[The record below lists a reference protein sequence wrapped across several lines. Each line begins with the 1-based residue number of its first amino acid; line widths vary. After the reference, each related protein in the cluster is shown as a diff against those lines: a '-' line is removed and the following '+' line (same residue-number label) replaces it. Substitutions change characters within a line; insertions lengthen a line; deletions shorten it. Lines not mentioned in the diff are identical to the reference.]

1 MRDESKTKAQLI
13 EELTALRSQLNN
25 VERAKQESETR
36 YRRLVELSFEAIVI
50 VCQSEIVDINPPGAQ
65 LLGASKPD
73 DLIGKMVS
81 EVVHPDSI
89 DEFNAWLRWAKA
101 HDGESPLTEERFIRL
116 NGSCVDVEV
125 ASVIVTHRGQ
135 PAMQI
140 VFRDISTRKQAET
153 ERERLLAAEREQR
166 LLAETLGDVFL
177 VLAAQTSREA
187 VLDEILRQMQRLVS
201 YTTANIA
208 LLEAG
213 RLRMVRWHGQPKPD
227 EFDVALTTK
236 HRLQDYPL
244 DVRVVAT
251 RQPLIVPNTSLEPDW
266 RLTEHTQW
274 IRAYVSVPICLGDK
288 VLGLLRL
295 NNDQPETFSNKD
307 IERLRPLANA
317 AAIALENARL
327 YDQARD
333 EIKERKLIE
342 QELRQSQAKNRALL
356 GAIPDL
362 MFRITRDGQYLDC
375 QEGTDWGLTIPSASD
390 IGKNVREVMPP
401 EIAAQTL
408 AHVQNALDTGTT
420 HIFHYQLPLSD
431 KAQEDTVFDLVD
443 YETRLVVSGP
453 NEVLGIVSNITE
465 RKRSERRVIRTER
478 LAALGQLAAA
488 LAHEMNNPL
497 QVIQSHLDLVLDF
510 PLDPG
515 ESERYLHIIRQEIER
530 LTDVTRRVLN
540 YARPQANHPQLI
552 SVADL
557 IEQVVTLTGKRLEQ
571 RRIVVKREL
580 QDVPSVLAAPDQLI
594 QVFLNL
600 VINAIEAMSQGG
612 MLRIKLFHRD
622 DQVIASFT
630 NEGQPI
636 PSAVLSHI
644 FEPFYT
650 TKPEGNGLGLW
661 VSHSLVQQH
670 AGTLTVKNLP
680 DRKGVMFSVQLPAV
694 PMPQDETMLREK
706 V

>member
-1 MRDESKTKAQLI
+1 MREKPMKDKAKTKAQLI
-13 EELTALRSQLNN
+13 EELAALRLQVNN
-25 VERAKQESETR
+25 LKHLQR
-36 YRRLVELSFEAIVI
+36 
-50 VCQSEIVDINPPGAQ
+50 
-65 LLGASKPD
+65 
-73 DLIGKMVS
+73 
-81 EVVHPDSI
+81 
-89 DEFNAWLRWAKA
+89 
-101 HDGESPLTEERFIRL
+101 
-116 NGSCVDVEV
+116 NGTS
-125 ASVIVTHRGQ
+125 GQ
-135 PAMQI
+135 PERLPYYLIPGEAA
-140 VFRDISTRKQAET
+140 VHEPVEA

-177 VLAAQTSREA
+177 ILAAQTSREA
-187 VLDEILRQMQRLVS
+187 VLDEILHQMQRLVS

-208 LLEAG
+208 LLEEG
-213 RLRMVRWHGQPKPD
+213 QFRMVRWQGQPKFGD
-227 EFDVALTTK
+227 FNAMSTLT
-236 HRLQDYPL
+236 HRLEDYPL
-244 DVRVVAT
+244 DVRVVAA
-251 RQPLIVPNTSLEPDW
+251 RQPVIVPDTSLEPDW
-266 RLTEHTQW
+266 RISEHSRW

-295 NNDQPETFSNKD
+295 NNDRPGAFSDKD

-375 QEGTDWGLTIPSASD
+375 QEGTDWGLTIPSSAD

-408 AHVQNALDTGTT
+408 THAQNALDTGMTQ
-420 HIFHYQLPLSD
+420 IFHYQLPLSD
-431 KAQEDTVFDLVD
+431 NGPEEATVDVVD
-443 YETRLVVSGP
+443 YETRLVISGP

-515 ESERYLHIIRQEIER
+515 ESDRYLYIIRQEIER

-552 SVADL
+552 SLTDL
-557 IEQVVTLTGKRLEQ
+557 IDQVITLTGKRLEQ
-571 RRIVVKREL
+571 SKITVKIEL
-580 QDVPSVLAAPDQLI
+580 QDVPPVLAAPDQLI

-600 VINAIEAMSQGG
+600 VINAIEAMSEGG
-612 MLRIKLFHRD
+612 ALQVKLFRRADH
-622 DQVIASFT
+622 VIASFT
-630 NEGQPI
+630 NEGEPI
-636 PSAVLSHI
+636 PPAVLSHI

-650 TKPEGNGLGLW
+650 TKPEGSGLGLW

-680 DRKGVMFSVQLPAV
+680 NRKGVMFSVQLPAV
-694 PMPQDETMLREK
+694 LLSPGETIPQEAGSPDGTIPGMK
-706 V
+706 IMGTQGNS